1 MCINSLLYSSSS
13 LKPFFQGWKWK
24 IAFFQLLKHAFIL
37 PLYCIAKYKRGVLVL
52 LLFERK
58 RQRKRERDIEERYM
72 GKERD

>member
-1 MCINSLLYSSSS
+1 
-13 LKPFFQGWKWK
+13 
-24 IAFFQLLKHAFIL
+24 
-37 PLYCIAKYKRGVLVL
+37 VLVL